1 MGAILEQPKLVYPES
16 DGKPMAETGIHVRAI
31 HLLFELLEEFF
42 RDRPDV
48 FLAADM
54 FWYWKEGRT
63 KTTAPDVM
71 AVPGVGNHTRRSF
84 FTWRENGAVPAV
96 VFEMASESTWRND
109 LGAKRR
115 LYERRGVK
123 EYFIFDP
130 EELYLR
136 PRLLGFRLYG
146 KRYRALFAAEGSL
159 SSDLGFDLRAE
170 GQILRLYDR
179 TTGRMIPTRLEKVEL
194 AEANAMDE
202 FQKARRAVEHA
213 QLAVQSAQRAEAETL
228 TEKRRADALEAEV
241 ARLTALLKSH
251 SAGEEV

>member
-1 MGAILEQPKLVYPES
+1 MSAILEAPTTIIYPSS

-71 AVPGVGNHTRRSF
+71 VVPGVGKRTRRSF
-84 FTWRENGAVPAV
+84 FSWQEGGAVPAA
-96 VFEMASESTWRND
+96 VFEMASESTWRKD
-109 LGAKRR
+109 LDTKRR

-146 KRYRALFAAEGSL
+146 NRYRAMFAAEGRL
-159 SSDLGFDLRAE
+159 SSDLGFDLHAE
-170 GQILRLYDR
+170 GQVLRLYDR
-179 TTGRMIPTRLEKVEL
+179 TTGRMIPTRLEKVDL
-194 AEANAMDE
+194 AETNALNE
-202 FQKARRAVEHA
+202 LQKARRAVEVA
-213 QLAVQSAQRAEAETL
+213 QRAVESAQRAEAETHS
-228 TEKRRADALEAEV
+228 ERRRADILALEIE
-241 ARLTALLKSH
+241 RLKALLASQGTP
-251 SAGEEV
+251 S